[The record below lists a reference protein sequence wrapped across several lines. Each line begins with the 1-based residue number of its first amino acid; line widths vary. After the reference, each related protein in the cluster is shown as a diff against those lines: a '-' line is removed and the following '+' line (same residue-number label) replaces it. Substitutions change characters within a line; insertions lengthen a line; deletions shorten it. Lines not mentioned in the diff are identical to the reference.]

1 MNERRLTGK
10 YRIRKALFGKWQIQV
25 QIYKTV
31 CPFIGYYIKVWQK
44 ARVEDLIELGIMK

>member
-1 MNERRLTGK
+1 MRRLTGK
-10 YRIRKALFGKWQIQV
+10 YRIRKALFGWQIQV

-31 CPFIGYYIKVWQK
+31 CPFIGDDSYYIKVWQK